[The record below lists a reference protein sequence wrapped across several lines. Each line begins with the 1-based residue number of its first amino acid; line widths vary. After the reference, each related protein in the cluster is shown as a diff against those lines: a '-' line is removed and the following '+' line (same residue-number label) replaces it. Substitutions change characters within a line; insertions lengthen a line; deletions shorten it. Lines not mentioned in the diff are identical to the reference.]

1 MAETFRNPSTKKTL
15 RIMLGNMYPSEMSD
29 LTEDRQ
35 IRDTDVPEWI
45 ERTLREE
52 CTLVVER
59 LPRYEAKIL
68 ERYGPISSLIGKLVI
83 YHTVRD
89 NWDSLEPCNF
99 TRMMPLRCYFDD
111 QISDEI
117 KNRIARHRN
126 RR

>member
-1 MAETFRNPSTKKTL
+1 MAESIRNPSSRKTL

-35 IRDTDVPEWI
+35 IMKTLVPDWI
-45 ERTLREE
+45 ERTLHEE
-52 CTLVVER
+52 CTYVVNR
-59 LPRYEAKIL
+59 LPRYEAKIK
-68 ERYGPISSLIGKLVI
+68 EKYGPIDTLIGKLMV

-111 QISDEI
+111 QIPDDI
-117 KNRIARHRN
+117 KRRIDRSRK
-126 RR
+126 